1 VIDYETLRA
10 VKPDLIW
17 LGITGF
23 GPESN
28 EAAYDPILQARGG
41 LMELTG
47 EPDGEP
53 QVLGIPL
60 PDMGASEHAYGL
72 IMKALFRRAATG
84 QGARLD
90 LSMFESTV
98 SWLTVP
104 ITLNQSFGKEI
115 TRRGNTHEFFA
126 PVSVFPTADGYVYM
140 AMGND
145 KQWAN
150 LTQLPEFAS
159 LAQERYQKNAG
170 RIADVKNLNKE
181 LTRILQ
187 KFKTNEI
194 VAIFNQIG
202 IPISEI
208 NPVPQVAKDP
218 LVAKNLLKAKDPRT
232 GLTITLAP
240 PPNMTDFLSSQNQE
254 LTFPPR
260 FGEHNREIYG
270 RILGYG
276 EDQINHLKSKG
287 II

>member
-1 VIDYETLRA
+1 
-10 VKPDLIW
+10 
-17 LGITGF
+17 
-23 GPESN
+23 
-28 EAAYDPILQARGG
+28 
-41 LMELTG
+41 
-47 EPDGEP
+47 
-53 QVLGIPL
+53 
-60 PDMGASEHAYGL
+60 
-72 IMKALFRRAATG
+72 
-84 QGARLD
+84 
-90 LSMFESTV
+90 
-98 SWLTVP
+98 
-104 ITLNQSFGKEI
+104 
-115 TRRGNTHEFFA
+115 
-126 PVSVFPTADGYVYM
+126 
-140 AMGND
+140 
-145 KQWAN
+145 
-150 LTQLPEFAS
+150 LPEFAS